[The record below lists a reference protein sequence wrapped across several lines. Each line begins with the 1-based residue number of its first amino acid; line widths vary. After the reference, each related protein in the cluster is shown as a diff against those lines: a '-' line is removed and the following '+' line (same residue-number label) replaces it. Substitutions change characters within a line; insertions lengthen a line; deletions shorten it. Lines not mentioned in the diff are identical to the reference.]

1 MTEKEFELGSGSVE
15 VSCGISDEGRCGIR
29 LRQMDTTFVV
39 GEDLGD
45 KAEDHII
52 PGDSVVIWLD
62 SIEGAL
68 VLKEAVDEAVQRVI
82 DSSELCVT
90 ELDNENRTI

>member
-1 MTEKEFELGSGSVE
+1 MTGKEFELGFGSVM
-15 VSCGISDEGRCGIR
+15 VSCGISDDGRCGIR
-29 LRQMDTTFVV
+29 LRQMDTIFVV

-45 KAEDHII
+45 TAEDHII
-52 PGDSVVIWLD
+52 PGESVVIWLD
-62 SIEGAL
+62 SVDGAM
-68 VLKEAVDEAVQRVI
+68 VLKEAVDEAIQRVI